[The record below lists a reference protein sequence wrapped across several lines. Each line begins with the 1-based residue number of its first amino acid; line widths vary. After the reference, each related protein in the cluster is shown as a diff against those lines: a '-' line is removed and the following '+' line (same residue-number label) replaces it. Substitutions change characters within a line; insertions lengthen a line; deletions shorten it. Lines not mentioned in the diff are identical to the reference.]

1 MKRKTNLML
10 LLIIGT
16 LFSTSACKSNIE
28 YVYYSEYHYINKSSH
43 EIVIN
48 AFYKI
53 ADSDWLSQTH
63 HIGIN
68 EQLSQETEFSGGS
81 TTDVIGMCDSVV
93 ITYGNEK
100 SSCFVADS
108 VSSYNI
114 PRHENYAVVKIGER
128 RDAKTYTFN
137 ENDHHSA
144 NTLPMA
150 NEKFHKV

>member
-108 VSSYNI
+108 ISPYNI
-114 PRHENYAVVKIGER
+114 LRPENYASVQISHN
-128 RDAKTYTFN
+128 RDSNTYSFT
-137 ENDHHSA
+137 EEDYDAS
-144 NTLPMA
+144 TLC
-150 NEKFHKV
+150 EKRGKQH